1 MRIASPLSRL
11 PLLGVLLLAAG
22 CTSTAT
28 VVSSSSGPT
37 ISQVQQAPANGPQY
51 RVAISAFDYKA
62 AKRGDIGEGMADMLA
77 DSLFN
82 TGRFIVLEREHLN
95 EVTQEQDLANS
106 GRFNQ
111 STAAPIGQLEGA
123 QLLIRGSITA
133 FEPACKGGSLIIV
146 SGNQACVSINIRI
159 IDAATGRVVNATT
172 VDGTSASNSVGLIFA
187 RGDMPIGLG
196 AYSKTPMEQAI
207 RNCIEK
213 AVNYIAATKL

>member
-1 MRIASPLSRL
+1 MRKYPLSL
-11 PLLGVLLLAAG
+11 SLLGAVLLAAG

-51 RVAISAFDYKA
+51 RVAVSAFDYKA
-62 AKRGDIGEGMADMLA
+62 AQRSDVGQGMADMLS

-111 STAAPIGQLEGA
+111 ATAAPIGKLEGA
-123 QLLIRGSITA
+123 QLLIRGSVTA
-133 FEPACKGGSLIIV
+133 FEPACKGGSLIII
-146 SGNQACVSINIRI
+146 SGNQACVTINIRI

-172 VDGTSASNSVGLIFA
+172 VNGTSASNSVGLIFA

-207 RNCIEK
+207 RNCIEQ
-213 AVNYIAATKL
+213 AVNYIAQTKL

>member
-1 MRIASPLSRL
+1 MRNLSLSRL
-11 PLLGVLLLAAG
+11 SLLGAVLLATG

-37 ISQVQQAPANGPQY
+37 IAQVQQAPANGPQY
-51 RVAISAFDYKA
+51 RVAVSAFDYKA
-62 AKRGDIGEGMADMLA
+62 AQRGDIGQGMADMLS

-106 GRFNQ
+106 GRFHQ
-111 STAAPIGQLEGA
+111 ATAAPIGKLEGA

-133 FEPACKGGSLIIV
+133 FEPACSGGSLIIV
-146 SGNQACVSINIRI
+146 SGNQACVTINIRI

-172 VDGTSASNSVGLIFA
+172 VNGTSASNSVGLIFA

-207 RNCIEK
+207 RNCIEQ